1 MFCIDAM
8 HFQKKENCEC
18 KFMNNTKLLSKN
30 VIKNDKNVGL
40 SDFCDNLVQCCV
52 RSKINILKDNLIITG
67 NEEKI
72 TAVLYIQK

>member
-1 MFCIDAM
+1 M
-8 HFQKKENCEC
+8 
-18 KFMNNTKLLSKN
+18 LSKN

-40 SDFCDNLVQCCV
+40 LDFCDNLVQCCV